1 MKNTTLIVMPSKKKN
16 WSPANVVLLSEPE
29 TGSRLFEW
37 WYRWTAV
44 PEPPASASFAQREN
58 ARKIRLLSTV
68 LFFFV
73 PIMILVQPTTLFI
86 PNVMVRFIAVGLL
99 FAAVASLLLNR
110 AGKVLL
116 AGCVLVAGF
125 ELAMTLVVLTTRPLD
140 DTALQYY
147 DLYIL
152 GELFA
157 ISLLPFYMVFSL
169 AIANSIFICL
179 DLLYQPLTPAFTKL
193 LQGGGFF
200 PILSRPIALQIIVA
214 GVAFLWVS
222 SATRAIA
229 RADRAEMIANLEH
242 TLADQKRELEEGIQQ
257 ILQTHVAVANGNLNA
272 RAPLTEDNMLWQ
284 IARALNTL
292 LVRLQR
298 ASLAEK
304 ELYRVEQAVHHL
316 VCAIQE
322 AEQHR
327 QTPSLNFTHTAVDPL
342 IAALQGKTFAYTPSP
357 FLRHARVDTPGPS
370 SP

>member
-1 MKNTTLIVMPSKKKN
+1 MKNTTLMEMLPKKD
-16 WSPANVVLLSEPE
+16 WSPAEVTVQKEPGM
-29 TGSRLFEW
+29 GSRLFDW

-44 PEPPASASFAQREN
+44 PEPPASASFARRES

-68 LFFFV
+68 LFFFL

-86 PNVMVRFIAVGLL
+86 PNGMVRFIAVGLL
-99 FAAVASLLLNR
+99 LAAVISLLLNR
-110 AGKVLL
+110 TGRVLL

-140 DTALQYY
+140 ATGLQYY

-169 AIANSIFICL
+169 AVANSVFICV
-179 DLLYQPLTPAFTKL
+179 DLLYQAQTPAFTKL
-193 LQGGGFF
+193 LADGGFF
-200 PILSRPIALQIIVA
+200 PIVSRPIALQVIVA

-222 SATRAIA
+222 SATRAIV

-242 TLADQKRELEEGIQQ
+242 TLVNQKRELEEGIQQ

-316 VCAIQE
+316 VCAIQD
-322 AEQHR
+322 AEQYR
-327 QTPSLNFTHTAVDPL
+327 QTPSLTFTQTAVDPL
-342 IAALQGKTFAYTPSP
+342 IAALQGKTLAYTQSP
-357 FLRHARVDTPGPS
+357 FLRQARVEKPGPS